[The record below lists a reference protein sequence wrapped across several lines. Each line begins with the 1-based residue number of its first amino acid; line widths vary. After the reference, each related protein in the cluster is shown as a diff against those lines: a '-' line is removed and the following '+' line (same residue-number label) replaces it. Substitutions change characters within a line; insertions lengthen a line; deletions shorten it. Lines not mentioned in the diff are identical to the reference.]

1 VRRSFS
7 RYLGVAI
14 RERREAQG
22 LSQEA
27 LAERAK
33 LHRTYISMVERA
45 TRNISVDKLSGIA
58 EALGLRPSQLL
69 QRAESLRDRGRG

>member
-1 VRRSFS
+1 MRRSFS
-7 RYLGVAI
+7 RYLGLAI

-33 LHRTYISMVERA
+33 LHRTYISMIERA

-69 QRAESLRDRGRG
+69 QRAESLRDRGRA

>member
-1 VRRSFS
+1 M
-7 RYLGVAI
+7 AI

-33 LHRTYISMVERA
+33 LHRTYISMIERA

-69 QRAESLRDRGRG
+69 QRAESLRDRGRA